1 MMDFRMRPEENENQ
15 YLWRIYDAVKS
26 GETTWNEVTPTIN
39 AELFGDDIEKYR
51 DESAYRKK
59 VKAADD
65 FVQSGVF
72 NFTED
77 EYLNQLAEQRR
88 KLQKERVKFQTEKLE
103 YNRWLRSDARDEL
116 IVEKIQNALQEL
128 PKLPLPKVIPEQ
140 PTANDKEYL
149 LLFGDEH
156 YGVEFRVEGLLG
168 EVINEYSPEIF
179 ERRMSLLLG
188 EVIALVKRE
197 KIRRLYIISLGD
209 QADGLLR
216 VKQLLHLRYGVID
229 STIKYAEYLSN
240 WLNELSKYVRI
251 VYSAVEDGNHTQLR
265 MLGQPKGTFEN
276 ENTAKFVEAYIKARM
291 MNNPNFKYAENRGG
305 YVVQTVCGANVVA
318 FHGECKDV
326 EAAAKE
332 LSLLYDFKIDCL
344 ITGHKHHSRAEE
356 ILDGCEVVQVPSIVG
371 TDPYSAS
378 LYKSSAPAAKLMV
391 FEDQLGKVCEYTIK
405 LGRA

>member
-39 AELFGDDIEKYR
+39 AELFGDDTEKYR

-140 PTANDKEYL
+140 PTANGKEYL

-156 YGVEFRVEGLLG
+156 YGVEFCVEGLLG

-188 EVIALVKRE
+188 EVIAFVKRE

-344 ITGHKHHSRAEE
+344 ITGHKHHSRMEE
-356 ILDGCEVVQVPSIVG
+356 VLDGCEVVQVPSIVG

-378 LYKSSAPAAKLMV
+378 LY
-391 FEDQLGKVCEYTIK
+391 
-405 LGRA
+405 